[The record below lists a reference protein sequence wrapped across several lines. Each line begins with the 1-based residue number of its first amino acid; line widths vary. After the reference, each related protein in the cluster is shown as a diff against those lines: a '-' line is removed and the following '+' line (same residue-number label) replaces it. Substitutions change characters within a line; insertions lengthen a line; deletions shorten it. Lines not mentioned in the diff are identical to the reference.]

1 MDIPNYIKHC
11 YETNQ
16 LSEIG
21 NLFNYIKDR
30 LFITQNDTSYNH
42 LRFSFSDSTAFDDIE
57 FRKRFLIDMKDSD
70 LKKYLMKRFDAIYE
84 NSSIPPKNL
93 NSSPEDSQL
102 GSGQVPRDISLTL
115 QRLDTVEQR

>member
-57 FRKRFLIDMKDSD
+57 FRKRFLMDMKDSD

-93 NSSPEDSQL
+93 NSSQDDSQL

-115 QRLDTVEQR
+115 QRLDTVEPK